1 MQLCHIISYQ
11 SLFDFIFHVPPFLIM
26 PIFTIIFLLTLVSA
40 VSIRVWL
47 ATRHIRYVHTHR
59 NSVPENFSSQIS
71 LDAHQKAADYTCAKT
86 RLNYANICL
95 DTLLLLILTLGGG
108 LNALNSFWSN
118 WFSAPLLQGMI
129 FILGTVLLM
138 GLVEIPINYYR
149 TFVIEKKFGFNK
161 MTHSMFFVDLIKQ
174 GLLGIL
180 LGLPLLF
187 GALWLME
194 KTGANWWLYV
204 WLMWVGFNLI
214 ILSVYPTWIAPLFNK
229 FTPLEDA
236 SLKARIEQLMQKCG
250 FKSSGL
256 FVMDGSRRS
265 SHGNAY
271 FTGFGK
277 NKRIVFFDTLL
288 SHLNPPE
295 IEAVLAHE
303 LGHFKRNHVI
313 KRILLTFTM
322 SLVFLWLLGYLMN
335 QDWFYQGLGVFSSN
349 ETLANIS
356 SHSTAMALLLFFL
369 VMPTFTFLFQP
380 LSSLYSRKHEFEA
393 DAYAVEKASAG
404 DLIQALV
411 KLYQDNAATLT
422 PDPLHSAFYDS
433 HPPASV
439 RIARLQNLAHN

>member
-1 MQLCHIISYQ
+1 MQ
-11 SLFDFIFHVPPFLIM
+11 
-26 PIFTIIFLLTLVSA
+26 IFTVIFLFTLMCVF
-40 VSIRVWL
+40 SIRIWL
-47 ATRHIRYVHTHR
+47 ATRHIRYVYTHR
-59 NSVPENFSSQIS
+59 NSVPENFSSQVN
-71 LDAHQKAADYTCAKT
+71 LDSHQKAADYTCAKT
-86 RLNYANICL
+86 RLNYANIFL
-95 DTLLLLILTLGGG
+95 DTVLLLILTLGGG
-108 LNALNSFWSN
+108 LNVLNAFWSN
-118 WFSAPLLQGMI
+118 WFSDPLSHGMI
-129 FILGTVLLM
+129 LILGTVLLM
-138 GLVEIPINYYR
+138 GLVEIPITYYR

-161 MTHSMFFVDLIKQ
+161 MTRTMFFVDLIKQ
-174 GLLGIL
+174 GLLGAL

-187 GALWLME
+187 GVLWLME
-194 KTGANWWLYV
+194 KMGVNWWLYV
-204 WLMWVGFNLI
+204 WFMWVSFNLI
-214 ILSVYPTWIAPLFNK
+214 ILSIYPTWIAPLFNK

-236 SLKARIEQLMQKCG
+236 SLKVRIEQLMQKCG

-277 NKRIVFFDTLL
+277 SKRIVFFDTLL
-288 SHLNPPE
+288 SHLNAPE

-303 LGHFKRNHVI
+303 LGHFKRRHVI
-313 KRILLTFTM
+313 KRILWTFAM
-322 SLVFLWLLGYLMN
+322 SLIFLWLLGYLMN
-335 QDWFYQGLGVFSSN
+335 QEWFYQGLGVFTSNDTLSTLSSP
-349 ETLANIS
+349 
-356 SHSTAMALLLFFL
+356 STAMALLLFFL

-393 DAYAVEKASAG
+393 DAYAVEKASAS